1 MTLPEAATS
10 AISSPR
16 PQRAAAEPGGN
27 PFWNV
32 TYQVARKEFLQHI
45 RTKRLLIIVPV
56 FLAVMVFITVIVPTQ
71 IIKGGTLS
79 GGFEG
84 GTAEQNIAMLLF
96 FSGFFILSGYF
107 YLQLLPIIL
116 TTDAVSSEW
125 ESRTL
130 FLLLSKPVPRPAFV
144 LGKFLG
150 STATV
155 VMVAGLALLLDYGL
169 LSLVLRNPPSA
180 HSVQGFLLGLL
191 IILLG
196 CVAFSAVGLFCSTLT
211 RSTTTGILI
220 ALATWIFVF
229 PLLGSLDSLIDIGKR
244 GLTSLATGPETAWSV
259 YLSPSSS
266 MRVASN
272 AIAPVAAGGNELG
285 FLARLF
291 GFAAPGEPAWAIVA
305 LLAHTAIF
313 LGLALAVVKRRNFE

>member
-1 MTLPEAATS
+1 MSPEA
-10 AISSPR
+10 PN
-16 PQRAAAEPGGN
+16 GN

-45 RTKRLLIIVPV
+45 RTKRLLIIVPI

-71 IIKGGTLS
+71 VIGSGALQ
-79 GGFEG
+79 GGFAP

-107 YLQLLPIIL
+107 YLQLLPIVL

-130 FLLLSKPVPRPAFV
+130 FLLLSKPVPRSAFV

-150 STATV
+150 SAATV
-155 VMVAGLALLLDYGL
+155 VLVAGTALVLDYGVLALVMPVPPSAGSVAGFFLALLI
-169 LSLVLRNPPSA
+169 V
-180 HSVQGFLLGLL
+180 
-191 IILLG
+191 LLG

-229 PLLGSLDSLIDIGKR
+229 PLLGSLDALVDIGNR
-244 GLTSLATGPETAWSV
+244 GVQSLVTGPEASWSV

-272 AIAPVAAGGNELG
+272 VLAPAADGSGELG
-285 FLARLF
+285 FFSRLF
-291 GFAAPGEPAWAIVA
+291 GFSSPGEPLGAIVA
-305 LLAHTAIF
+305 LLAHTALF
-313 LGLALAVVKRRNFE
+313 LGLAVAVVRRRDFE